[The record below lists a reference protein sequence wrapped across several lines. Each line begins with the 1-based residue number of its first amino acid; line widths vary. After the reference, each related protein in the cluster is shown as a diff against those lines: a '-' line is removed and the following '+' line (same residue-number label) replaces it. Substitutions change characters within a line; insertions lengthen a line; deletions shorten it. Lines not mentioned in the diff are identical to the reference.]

1 MLCFVWSRYGIILC
15 QMDYIFIDGVAV
27 LSLGYAMTLSY
38 PKDKLAKVFGKF
50 FCAFLSVCMSINLL
64 TLLHQNFQRD
74 NSESWFPGRCA
85 LHRVS

>member
-50 FCAFLSVCMSINLL
+50 FCAFLSVCINLHVNQL
-64 TLLHQNFQRD
+64 VNIATSKFSTR
-74 NSESWFPGRCA
+74 
-85 LHRVS
+85 